1 MTTYA
6 DIVQRLNEDPTPRLK
21 DGLAAHIKAYRET
34 GLDYDAL
41 AIVDLVERLIQEK
54 MRTWKGDNLLRTNK

>member
-6 DIVQRLNEDPTPRLK
+6 DLVQKLNDDPVPRLK
-21 DGLAAHIKAYRET
+21 AGLETHIKAYRES

-41 AIVDLVERLIQEK
+41 AIVDLVERLINEK